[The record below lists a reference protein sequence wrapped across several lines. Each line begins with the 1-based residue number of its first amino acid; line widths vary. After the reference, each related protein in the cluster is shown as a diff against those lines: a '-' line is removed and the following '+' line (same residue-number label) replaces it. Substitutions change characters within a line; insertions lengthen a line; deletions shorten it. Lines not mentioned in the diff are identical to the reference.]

1 MFFFKNISDWL
12 TSNPY
17 LNLIFFLLS
26 IISILL
32 TIFFYYKSK
41 KTKEPRYLYKS
52 FSLIENSLS
61 ALDGLEI
68 IYNKEKIDT
77 LTLTKF
83 AIWNNGNDVIEGSDV
98 ARSDKLRISLAKDK
112 KIINVKS
119 IFNRKIANNILIE
132 ISNNEVLINFDFLDF
147 GDGAI
152 FEVYHTGNVNEKITM
167 NGTIKGANKIKWGSY
182 EKDYLSNKFVNNFD
196 SVLPEPKNIILKF
209 IYFIIFIPIV
219 LPILIPLL
227 LIDSFL
233 LFIHKIPK
241 DYNLFNDNKENIVD
255 NKSKIE

>member
-1 MFFFKNISDWL
+1 M
-12 TSNPY
+12 
-17 LNLIFFLLS
+17 
-26 IISILL
+26 
-32 TIFFYYKSK
+32 
-41 KTKEPRYLYKS
+41 
-52 FSLIENSLS
+52 
-61 ALDGLEI
+61 
-68 IYNKEKIDT
+68 
-77 LTLTKF
+77 
-83 AIWNNGNDVIEGSDV
+83 GNDVIEGSDV

-132 ISNNEVLINFDFLDF
+132 ISNNEVLI
-147 GDGAI
+147 
-152 FEVYHTGNVNEKITM
+152 
-167 NGTIKGANKIKWGSY
+167 
-182 EKDYLSNKFVNNFD
+182 NFD

>member
-83 AIWNNGNDVIEGSDV
+83 AIWNNG
-98 ARSDKLRISLAKDK
+98 K
-112 KIINVKS
+112 
-119 IFNRKIANNILIE
+119 
-132 ISNNEVLINFDFLDF
+132 
-147 GDGAI
+147 
-152 FEVYHTGNVNEKITM
+152 
-167 NGTIKGANKIKWGSY
+167 
-182 EKDYLSNKFVNNFD
+182 
-196 SVLPEPKNIILKF
+196 
-209 IYFIIFIPIV
+209 
-219 LPILIPLL
+219 
-227 LIDSFL
+227 
-233 LFIHKIPK
+233 
-241 DYNLFNDNKENIVD
+241 
-255 NKSKIE
+255 